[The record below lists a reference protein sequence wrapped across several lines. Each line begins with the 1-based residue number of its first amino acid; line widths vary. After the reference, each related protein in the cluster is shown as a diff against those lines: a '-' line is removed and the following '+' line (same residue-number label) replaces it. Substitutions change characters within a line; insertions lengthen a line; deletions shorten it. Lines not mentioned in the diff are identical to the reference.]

1 MKHRTSGNRAER
13 ANSSGRAARSPQLPE
28 QWRGH
33 QRKKNHNWI
42 WIYAFGV
49 FALGA
54 CGSALLFFGS
64 FDGEKALAAGKAAV
78 PVQDLLA
85 GTSTSR
91 KATEFSFCHTGGGIN
106 CVVDG
111 DTIWMDGVKIRVADI
126 DAPETHSPRCSHEA
140 ELGDKATQRLLQLV
154 NQGLFEARP
163 IGSRDEDQYGRKLR
177 VLVHGGRS
185 LGDILVQEGLARTW
199 DGARHPWC

>member
-1 MKHRTSGNRAER
+1 MKRRTSGSGAWQ
-13 ANSSGRAARSPQLPE
+13 ANGKGRRSPQLPE
-28 QWRGH
+28 QWRRH
-33 QRKKNHNWI
+33 QRKKSHNWI
-42 WIYAFGV
+42 WIYAFGA

-54 CGSALLFFGS
+54 CGSVLLIFGS
-64 FDGEKALAAGKAAV
+64 FDGERALAAGEAAV
-78 PVQDLLA
+78 PAQGLLG

-91 KATEFSFCHTGGGIN
+91 QTTEFSFCHTGDGIN

-111 DTIWMDGVKIRVADI
+111 DTVWMDGIKIRVADI
-126 DAPETHSPRCSHEA
+126 DAPETHSPRCAHEA
-140 ELGDKATQRLLQLV
+140 ELGSKATQRFLQLV
-154 NQGLFEARP
+154 NQGPFEARP

-177 VLVHGGRS
+177 VLIRGGRS